1 MAVAAQRHE
10 ARLVAAQQRLE
21 ALATAVES
29 CVEKISRRWRG
40 APEI

>member
-29 CVEKISRRWRG
+29 RVEINDSTAVTRR
-40 APEI
+40 